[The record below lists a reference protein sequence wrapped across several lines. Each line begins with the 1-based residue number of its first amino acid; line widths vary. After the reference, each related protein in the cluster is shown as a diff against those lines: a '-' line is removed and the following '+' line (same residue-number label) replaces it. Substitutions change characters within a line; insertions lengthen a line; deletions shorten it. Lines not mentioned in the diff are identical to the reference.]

1 MSVRK
6 RSWKSKGE
14 TKTAWVVDYCDQ
26 RGRRHIKTFARRHN
40 ADAFHSKVAVDVSAG
55 IHTPDRESITVA
67 AAGELWMRDRGAA
80 GLERTTLMNY
90 RVYLDRHITPAIG
103 TARLSQLT
111 VPAARAFE
119 DRLRAQHSP
128 TLVRAILG
136 ALGAIIA
143 DAQERGLV
151 AQNVVRSLRS
161 RRRTARQGLAHR
173 EAPQGQAQDRHRHPG
188 AGRDARHHRWR
199 RHARGRDRWRPL
211 LLTLI
216 FTGLR
221 ACELRG
227 LRWSDIDLKRGELH
241 VRQRAD
247 PLQQDRAAEV
257 GGGRA
262 HGAAAADG
270 GERVARVEA
279 RLPERRAWSGVPRPP
294 WMRTSTASIIVE
306 QGFDPAQIAAGVV
319 NRDGKAKYTGL
330 HSLRHFYASWCIN
343 RRVDGGLE
351 LPLKV
356 VQARLGHASIQM
368 TADTYGHLF
377 PRGDDGSELA
387 AAERHRRCNSN
398 QATLRRLAS
407 REERGRRSA
416 PRRRVDA

>member
-6 RSWKSKGE
+6 RSWQSKGE
-14 TKTAWVVDYCDQ
+14 TKTAWVVDYRDQ
-26 RGRRHIKTFARRHN
+26 RGRRHIKTFARRRN
-40 ADAFHSKVAVDVSAG
+40 ADSFHSKVAVDVSTG
-55 IHTPDRESITVA
+55 IHTPDRDSITVA
-67 AAGELWMRDRGAA
+67 AAGELWIRDRDAA

-90 RVYLDRHITPAIG
+90 RGYLDRHIASAIG

-119 DRLRAQHSP
+119 DRLRAKHSP
-128 TLVRAILG
+128 TLVRAIIG
-136 ALGAIIA
+136 ALGAIID

-161 RRRTARQGLAHR
+161 RRLQRR
-173 EAPQGQAQDRHRHPG
+173 
-188 AGRDARHHRWR
+188 GRDARLER
-199 RHARGRDRWRPL
+199 RRKGKLKVGIDIPAPDEMRAIIAGVATLDHAHRWRPL

-221 ACELRG
+221 SCELRG
-227 LRWSDIDLKRGELH
+227 LRWSDIDFKRGALH

-247 PLQQDRAAEV
+247 ALNKIGPPKSEA
-257 GGGRA
+257 
-262 HGAAAADG
+262 
-270 GERVARVEA
+270 GERAVP
-279 RLPERRAWSGVPRPP
+279 LPPMVVHALREWKLVCPKGELDLVFPGPRGCVQT
-294 WMRTSTASIIVE
+294 RFVIVDR
-306 QGFDPAQIAAGVV
+306 GFKPAQHAAGVV
-319 NRDGKAKYTGL
+319 TGDGKAKYNGL
-330 HSLRHFYASWCIN
+330 HALRHFYASWCIN

-377 PRGDDGSELA
+377 PRGDDGAELA
-387 AAERHRRCNSN
+387 AAER
-398 QATLRRLAS
+398 AFLA
-407 REERGRRSA
+407 G
-416 PRRRVDA
+416 

>member
-40 ADAFHSKVAVDVSAG
+40 ADAFHNKVAVDVSAG

-67 AAGELWMRDRGAA
+67 AAGELWMRDRGSA

-136 ALGAIIA
+136 ALGAIID

-161 RRRTARQGLAHR
+161 RRL
-173 EAPQGQAQDRHRHPG
+173 
-188 AGRDARHHRWR
+188 R
-199 RHARGRDRWRPL
+199 RRGRDSRIERRHKGKLKIGIDIPAPDEMRAIIAGVATLKDAHRWRPL

-221 ACELRG
+221 SCEVRG
-227 LRWSDIDLKRGELH
+227 LRWSDIDLKRSDLQ

-247 PLQQDRAAEV
+247 ALNKIGPPKSEA
-257 GGGRA
+257 
-262 HGAAAADG
+262 
-270 GERVARVEA
+270 GERTVP
-279 RLPERRAWSGVPRPP
+279 LPP
-294 WMRTSTASIIVE
+294 M
-306 QGFDPAQIAAGVV
+306 VV
-319 NRDGKAKYTGL
+319 
-330 HSLRHFYASWCIN
+330 
-343 RRVDGGLE
+343 
-351 LPLKV
+351 
-356 VQARLGHASIQM
+356 HA
-368 TADTYGHLF
+368 
-377 PRGDDGSELA
+377 
-387 AAERHRRCNSN
+387 
-398 QATLRRLAS
+398 
-407 REERGRRSA
+407 
-416 PRRRVDA
+416 

>member
-6 RSWKSKGE
+6 RSWQSKGE
-14 TKTAWVVDYCDQ
+14 TKTAWVVDYRDQ
-26 RGRRHIKTFARRHN
+26 RGRRHIKTFARRSN

-67 AAGELWMRDRGAA
+67 AAGELWMSDRDAA

-103 TARLSQLT
+103 TTKLSQLT

-119 DRLRAQHSP
+119 DRLRAKNSR
-128 TLVRAILG
+128 TLVRAIIG
-136 ALGAIIA
+136 ALGAILD

-161 RRRTARQGLAHR
+161 RRLRRR
-173 EAPQGQAQDRHRHPG
+173 GQ
-188 AGRDARHHRWR
+188 DARIER
-199 RHARGRDRWRPL
+199 RHKGKLKIGIDIPAPDEMRAIIAGVATLDNAHRWRPL

-221 ACELRG
+221 SCELRG
-227 LRWSDIDLKRGELH
+227 LRWSDIDFKRGALH

-247 PLQQDRAAEV
+247 GLNKIGPPKSEAGERTVPLPPMVIHALREWKLVCPKGELDLVFPGPR
-257 GGGRA
+257 GRVQTRFVIVDQGFNPA
-262 HGAAAADG
+262 QLAAA
-270 GERVARVEA
+270 
-279 RLPERRAWSGVPRPP
+279 
-294 WMRTSTASIIVE
+294 
-306 QGFDPAQIAAGVV
+306 VV
-319 NRDGKAKYTGL
+319 TEDGKAKYRGL
-330 HSLRHFYASWCIN
+330 HALRHFYASWCIN
-343 RRVDGGLE
+343 RRVDSGLE

-368 TADTYGHLF
+368 TADVYGHLF
-377 PRGDDGSELA
+377 PRSDDGAELA
-387 AAERHRRCNSN
+387 AAEKALMR
-398 QATLRRLAS
+398 
-407 REERGRRSA
+407 
-416 PRRRVDA
+416 

>member
-6 RSWKSKGE
+6 RNWQSKGE
-14 TKTAWVVDYCDQ
+14 SKTAWVVDYCDQ

-136 ALGAIIA
+136 ALGAIID

-161 RRRTARQGLAHR
+161 RRL
-173 EAPQGQAQDRHRHPG
+173 
-188 AGRDARHHRWR
+188 R
-199 RHARGRDRWRPL
+199 RRGRDSRIERRHKGKLKIGIDIPAPDEMRAIIAGVATLKDAHRWRPL

-221 ACELRG
+221 SCEVRG
-227 LRWSDIDLKRGELH
+227 LRWSDIDLKRSELQ

-247 PLQQDRAAEV
+247 ALNKIGPPKSEA
-257 GGGRA
+257 
-262 HGAAAADG
+262 
-270 GERVARVEA
+270 GERTVP
-279 RLPERRAWSGVPRPP
+279 LPPMVVHALREWKLVCPKGELDLVFPGPRGCVQT
-294 WMRTSTASIIVE
+294 RFVIVD
-306 QGFDPAQIAAGVV
+306 QGFNPAQLAAGVV
-319 NRDGKAKYTGL
+319 TNEDKAKYKGL
-330 HSLRHFYASWCIN
+330 HTLRHFYASWCIN

-351 LPLKV
+351 LPLQV

-377 PRGDDGSELA
+377 PRGDDGAELA
-387 AAERHRRCNSN
+387 VAEK
-398 QATLRRLAS
+398 AFLA
-407 REERGRRSA
+407 G
-416 PRRRVDA
+416 

>member
-136 ALGAIIA
+136 ALGAIID

-161 RRRTARQGLAHR
+161 RRL
-173 EAPQGQAQDRHRHPG
+173 
-188 AGRDARHHRWR
+188 R
-199 RHARGRDRWRPL
+199 RRGRDSRIERRHKGKLKIGIDIPAPDEMRAIIAGVATLKDAHRWRPL

-221 ACELRG
+221 SCELRG
-227 LRWSDIDLKRGELH
+227 LRWSDIDLKRG
-241 VRQRAD
+241 
-247 PLQQDRAAEV
+247 
-257 GGGRA
+257 
-262 HGAAAADG
+262 
-270 GERVARVEA
+270 
-279 RLPERRAWSGVPRPP
+279 
-294 WMRTSTASIIVE
+294 
-306 QGFDPAQIAAGVV
+306 
-319 NRDGKAKYTGL
+319 
-330 HSLRHFYASWCIN
+330 
-343 RRVDGGLE
+343 
-351 LPLKV
+351 
-356 VQARLGHASIQM
+356 
-368 TADTYGHLF
+368 
-377 PRGDDGSELA
+377 
-387 AAERHRRCNSN
+387 
-398 QATLRRLAS
+398 
-407 REERGRRSA
+407 
-416 PRRRVDA
+416 